1 MTKGTI
7 MYTVLLVDDEALV
20 REAISANMKWNELGY
35 NLIGTC
41 KNGKE
46 AIEFLKVNRVDLL
59 ITDIC
64 MPFVDGLELSKHIF
78 DNYPETRVII
88 LSGYNEFEYAKMAVK
103 YRVVEYVLKPVT
115 VAELKDI
122 LMNVKETLSK
132 DKIKKESLKKLT
144 GAYTKNLPVLRTRY
158 LNQIVKGINKE
169 QLEDEIQDKLNELN
183 ISIKG
188 NYYKIAIVVV
198 ENSDEFLKLTPQA
211 KNDLPAFIIFNI
223 LDEMA
228 GMDENVIV
236 FQDINNDTVI
246 LLGDETDAGQI
257 ERLSQIYENCKTMV
271 DKFFGLGITFGIGN
285 KVMTL
290 SNINKSYESA
300 LSALEY
306 RFLYGV
312 DKILDIRDFGG
323 MDLVKNID
331 ISEDI
336 KKLALSVKINNEQEI
351 SAILSGIMKSLRK
364 FNMSSSRIYINMQNI
379 IIAISNLLESAD
391 LTEESFAKKQEE
403 LLQLL
408 YSKKTLDDVEI
419 NVLKYCLFIGNAL
432 SEQRDSFGKKQA
444 IIAKEYIEENY
455 SNTELTLQTICYD
468 LSISMSYFSAIFKRY
483 TGETFIEALTKKRM
497 ERSMELLKNTSMKV
511 YEIAEKVGFSD
522 PHYFAITFKK
532 YTGMTPKE
540 YAKEGR
546 SE

>member
-7 MYTVLLVDDEALV
+7 MYTVLLVDDEALI

-46 AIEFLKVNRVDLL
+46 AIEFLKDKSVDLL

-78 DNYPETRVII
+78 ENYPETRVII

-122 LMNVKETLSK
+122 LMNVKETLYK

-228 GMDENVIV
+228 GMDKNVIV

-257 ERLSQIYENCKTMV
+257 ERLSQIYENCKAMV
-271 DKFFGLGITFGIGN
+271 EKFFGLGITFGIGN

-290 SNINKSYESA
+290 SKINKSYESA

-312 DKILDIRDFGG
+312 DKILDIRDYGG

-331 ISEDI
+331 ISDDI
-336 KKLALSVKINNEQEI
+336 KKLALSVKINNDQEI

-391 LTEESFAKKQEE
+391 LTEEGFAEKQEE

-419 NVLKYCLFIGNAL
+419 NVLKYCLYIGNSL

-511 YEIAEKVGFSD
+511 YEIAEKVGFGD

>member
-1 MTKGTI
+1 

-35 NLIGTC
+35 NLLGTC

-46 AIEFLKVNRVDLL
+46 AIEFLENNNTDLV

-78 DNYPETRVII
+78 DYYPDTRVII

-103 YRVVEYVLKPVT
+103 YQVAEYVLKPVT

-122 LMNVKETLSK
+122 LMNIKDTLYEQKLKK
-132 DKIKKESLKKLT
+132 DSLKKLT
-144 GAYTKNLPVLRTRY
+144 GAYNKNIPILRTRY
-158 LNQIVKGINKE
+158 LNQMVKGINKE
-169 QLEDEIQDKLNELN
+169 SLEDGIQDKLRELN
-183 ISIKG
+183 ISIHG

-198 ENSDEFLKLTPQA
+198 EKSEEFLKLTPEA
-211 KNDLPAFIIFNI
+211 KNDLPAFIIYNI
-223 LDEMA
+223 LEEMVET
-228 GMDENVIV
+228 DENTIV
-236 FQDINNDTVI
+236 FQDINNNTVI
-246 LLGDETDAGQI
+246 LLGDGTDAGQI
-257 ERLSQIYENCKTMV
+257 QRLSDIYESCKTMV
-271 DKFFGLGITFGIGN
+271 ERFFGLGITFGIGN
-285 KVMTL
+285 KVSAL
-290 SNINKSYESA
+290 SKIYKSYESA
-300 LSALEY
+300 ISALEY
-306 RFLYGV
+306 RFLYGGN
-312 DKILDIRDFGG
+312 KILDIRDFGG

-331 ISEDI
+331 ISDDI
-336 KKLALSVKINNEQEI
+336 KKLALTVKINSEHDI
-351 SAILSGIMKSLRK
+351 SKILSDIMKSIRK
-364 FNMSSSRIYINMQNI
+364 FNMSPSRIYINMQNI
-379 IIAISNLLESAD
+379 IVAVSNLLESAN
-391 LTEESFAKKQEE
+391 LTEESFAEKQEE

-408 YSKKTLDDVEI
+408 YSKKTLDEVEK
-419 NVLKYCLFIGNAL
+419 NVLNYCLYIGRVL

-444 IIAKEYIEENY
+444 IVAKEYIEENY

-468 LSISMSYFSAIFKRY
+468 LSISMSYFSAIFKSY

-497 ERSMELLKNTSMKV
+497 KKSMELLKNTSMKV

-546 SE
+546 ID

>member
-1 MTKGTI
+1 MMKGTI

-20 REAISANMKWNELGY
+20 REAISANMKWIELGY

-46 AIEFLKVNRVDLL
+46 AIEFLKDNIVDLL

-64 MPFVDGLELSKHIF
+64 MPFVDGLELSKHVF
-78 DNYPETRVII
+78 EYYPETRVII

-115 VAELKDI
+115 VAELKEI
-122 LMNVKETLSK
+122 LINVKEMLYK
-132 DKIKKESLKKLT
+132 EKIKKESLKKLT

-169 QLEDEIQDKLNELN
+169 QLEDEIQDKLSELN
-183 ISIKG
+183 IKIKG
-188 NYYKIAIVVV
+188 NYYKIAIVKV
-198 ENSDEFLKLTPQA
+198 ENADEFLKLTPEA

-246 LLGDETDAGQI
+246 LLGDKTDVGQI
-257 ERLSQIYENCKTMV
+257 ERLSLIYEKCKTMV
-271 DKFFGLGITFGIGN
+271 ENYFGLGITFGIGN
-285 KVMTL
+285 KVITL
-290 SNINKSYESA
+290 SEINKSYESA

-306 RFLYGV
+306 RFLYGG
-312 DKILDIRDFGG
+312 DKILDIRDYGG

-336 KKLALSVKINNEQEI
+336 KKLALSVKINDKQEI
-351 SAILSGIMKSLRK
+351 SVILSDIIKSLRK

-391 LTEESFAKKQEE
+391 LTEESFTEKQEE
-403 LLQLL
+403 ILQLL
-408 YSKKTLDDVEI
+408 YSKKTLDDVER
-419 NVLKYCLFIGNAL
+419 NVLRYCLYIGNAL

-455 SNTELTLQTICYD
+455 FHTELTLQTICYE